1 MVKVL
6 FICHGNICRSTMAE
20 FVMKELVRRA
30 GLQDQIMVASAA
42 CHRDELGSDTHPG
55 TKAQLRKKGIPFT
68 PRRAR
73 LITPQDYETYDL
85 IIGMDNENMRDLRRL
100 TKGDPNRK
108 TCLLL
113 DCAGEHREV
122 ADPWYTDNFSATY
135 DDVLKGCRALLQ
147 HIMRNKKAPLA

>member
-1 MVKVL
+1 MILIRIL

-100 TKGDPNRK
+100 TKGDPDHK
-108 TCLLL
+108 THLLL
-113 DCAGEHREV
+113 SFAGESREV
-122 ADPWYTDNFSATY
+122 ADPWYTNDFDATFT
-135 DDVLKGCRALLQ
+135 DVRKGCYALLQ
-147 HIMRNKKAPLA
+147 KLQKDR

>member
-1 MVKVL
+1 
-6 FICHGNICRSTMAE
+6 
-20 FVMKELVRRA
+20 MKELVRQS

-55 TKAQLRKKGIPFT
+55 TKAQLRKKGILFT

-100 TKGDPNRK
+100 TKGDPDHK
-108 TCLLL
+108 THLLL
-113 DCAGEHREV
+113 SFAGESREV
-122 ADPWYTDNFSATY
+122 ADPWYTNDFDATFT
-135 DDVLKGCRALLQ
+135 DVRKGCYALLQ
-147 HIMRNKKAPLA
+147 KLQKDR